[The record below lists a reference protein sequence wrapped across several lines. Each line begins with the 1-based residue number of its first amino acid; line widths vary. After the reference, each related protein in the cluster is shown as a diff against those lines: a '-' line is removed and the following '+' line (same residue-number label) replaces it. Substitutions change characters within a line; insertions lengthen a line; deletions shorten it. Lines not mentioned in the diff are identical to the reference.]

1 MFKHILIPI
10 DLQEEDERPR
20 TMALH
25 KAIELCRVYDAQLH
39 VLTVVPDVG
48 MPIVGYYFPTETE
61 DKIVEESERFLHELV
76 NRNIPD
82 DIDVQHIVAQGT
94 VYKRILKMAEKI
106 NADLII
112 MPAQAMKLQDYLI
125 GSNASRVVRYAKCS
139 VLVVRSDFDDKFI
152 CISDPRKI
160 KK

>member
-1 MFKHILIPI
+1 MYRHILIPI

-20 TMALH
+20 TLALH
-25 KAIELCRVYDAQLH
+25 KAIELCRVYKAQLH

-61 DKIVEESERFLHELV
+61 DAIVKESEKFLHELV
-76 NRNIPD
+76 NQHIPE
-82 DIDVQHIVAQGT
+82 DIDVQHLVAQGT
-94 VYKRILKMAEKI
+94 VYKRILKMADKV

-112 MPAQAMKLQDYLI
+112 MPAQQMKLQDFFI

-139 VLVVRSDFDDKFI
+139 VLVVRADFDDQFV
-152 CISDPRKI
+152 CIGTPGKS
-160 KK
+160 

>member
-1 MFKHILIPI
+1 MYKHILIPI

-20 TMALH
+20 TLALH

-61 DKIVEESERFLHELV
+61 DKIVEESERFLHDLV
-76 NRNIPD
+76 NKNIPD
-82 DIDVQHIVAQGT
+82 DINVQHLVAQGT
-94 VYKRILKMAEKI
+94 VYKRILKMADKI
-106 NADLII
+106 HADLII
-112 MPAQAMKLQDYLI
+112 MPAQQKKLQDYLI

-139 VLVVRSDFDDKFI
+139 VLVVRAQFDDQFVCVSKV
-152 CISDPRKI
+152 K
-160 KK
+160 